1 MKAVIYVNILIA
13 DPDRDFLMSFKALLE
28 IAKHTV
34 TTVFDGTQV
43 IAKLASEQFDTVI
56 LNENIPRVPC
66 RDIVK
71 VLNEDNIPVLVIS
84 EKGVDAA
91 MLSDTILANSYI
103 RLPFLPSELSDK
115 LEDMYNKKSSG
126 EKQSYS
132 NIEIDEKHFILGNTF
147 RVTSE
152 EINVLK
158 ALSSNSE
165 LDNKRAGPYINA
177 LNHKLEKLNTN
188 LKIKYMM
195 NEGYR
200 LVTDHE

>member
-1 MKAVIYVNILIA
+1 
-13 DPDRDFLMSFKALLE
+13 MSFKALLE